1 MKFYTSLF
9 IVLLTF
15 GLQAQQ
21 SISGNFTPAK
31 DFKWLIAYELTPG
44 SQRYVADT
52 AVNDGYFKLDLPA
65 NAVKGMYRLVYAIPQ
80 DEFYIDV
87 IYNGAEEISFNFDF
101 EEGVSFTI
109 SKENITFDSYF
120 STIGALES
128 KLVAYYQSGKTS
140 EKEFEAIL
148 KELKNTQQGFETRSE
163 GLLVRSFI
171 MANKPYIP
179 KSYEPVTSYFN
190 QKKKRYF
197 EHINVEDNMLQAS
210 GFLKDK
216 ITNYVFSAIPL
227 EQTSQTEIE
236 KAIQENIR
244 IIAAKLETTPGNFQV
259 AIFHGLWETAR
270 ENSLNT
276 IAEVIYDNHLK
287 ALAIENGQQQLI
299 DEITVQTRL
308 SIGAPSPDITWKE
321 NGTTKSLSSL
331 NGAEHYV
338 LVFWSSTCSHC
349 LKEVPALHKELATY
363 ENIEVIAVGLE
374 DDEANWNMESAKLPN
389 FHHAIALD
397 KWQSEYAQLFAIQQT
412 PTYFIL
418 DKGKRFISKPQTD
431 KEVVAF
437 LKD

>member
-80 DEFYIDV
+80 DEFYIDI
-87 IYNGAEEISFNFDF
+87 IYNGKEEISFNFDF
-101 EEGVSFTI
+101 EEGVFFTS

-179 KSYEPVTSYFN
+179 ESYEPVTSYFN

-227 EQTSQTEIE
+227 EQTSQTEVE

-287 ALAIENGQQQLI
+287 ALAKENGQQQLI

-308 SIGAPSPDITWKE
+308 SIGAPSPDITWRE
-321 NGTTKSLSSL
+321 NGTTKSLSNL
-331 NGAEHYV
+331 NGADHYV

-363 ENIEVIAVGLE
+363 ENIEIIAVGLE
-374 DDEANWNMESAKLPN
+374 DDEANWNMEIAKLPN

-418 DKGKRFISKPQTD
+418 DKEKRFISKPQTD

-437 LKD
+437 LND